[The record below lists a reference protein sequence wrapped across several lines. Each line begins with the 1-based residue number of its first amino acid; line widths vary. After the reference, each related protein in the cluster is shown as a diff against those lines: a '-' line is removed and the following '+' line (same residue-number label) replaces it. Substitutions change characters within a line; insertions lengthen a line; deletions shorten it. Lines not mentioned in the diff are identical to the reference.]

1 MVFSNVLRSQTEWQ
15 GTLFG
20 NTQVMGGDARRRDLP
35 TSERGSHEPKRY
47 EAYDGDDERL
57 ANPLD
62 VTESPGATPPE
73 PEGRVGS
80 PLRNVAEKG
89 YGGEDATVTPT
100 RHKVI
105 EHYQLGLPTESSVV
119 VKGCSVTPTMVR
131 GDLVVRPSK
140 MTVGEIRC
148 RLESGGPRVAVSNRG
163 DHDMRCSGGQF
174 KISRAIAHS
183 QL

>member
-1 MVFSNVLRSQTEWQ
+1 MVILRSWEETPDEETSQHRSEAATNRKDTKPTT
-15 GTLFG
+15 GT
-20 NTQVMGGDARRRDLP
+20 
-35 TSERGSHEPKRY
+35 TSVWPCLVDT
-47 EAYDGDDERL
+47 DGQFL
-57 ANPLD
+57 HNPLD

-73 PEGRVGS
+73 HEGRVGL
-80 PLRNVAEKG
+80 PLRKIAEKG

-131 GDLVVRPSK
+131 GDLMVRPSK

-148 RLESGGPRVAVSNRG
+148 RLE
-163 DHDMRCSGGQF
+163 
-174 KISRAIAHS
+174 
-183 QL
+183 